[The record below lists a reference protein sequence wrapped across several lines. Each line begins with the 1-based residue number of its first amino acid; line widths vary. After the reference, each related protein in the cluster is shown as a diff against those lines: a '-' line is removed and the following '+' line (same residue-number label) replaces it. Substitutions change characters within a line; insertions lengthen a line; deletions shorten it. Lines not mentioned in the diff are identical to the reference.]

1 MNFKFICQDS
11 YEAEK
16 LTSIFALQ
24 KDNTLFVSN
33 IVRTID
39 NEVVV
44 KLKDGSHHSI
54 MFKDEVNS
62 YKLEQ
67 FFKELLSRKGQVTD
81 TKYVGDVA
89 FISFSEPLAQ

>member
-1 MNFKFICQDS
+1 LKFKFICQDS

-16 LTSIFALQ
+16 LTSIFTPQ
-24 KDNTLFVSN
+24 KDNSLFVSD

-54 MFKDEVNS
+54 MFRDEINS
-62 YKLEQ
+62 HKLKQ
-67 FFKELLSRKGQVTD
+67 FFEELLSRKGQVTD
-81 TKYVGDVA
+81 TKYVGDMA
-89 FISFSEPLAQ
+89 IISFSEAVAQ

>member
-1 MNFKFICQDS
+1 LKFKFICQDS

-24 KDNTLFVSN
+24 KDNSLFVSN
-33 IVRTID
+33 IVRIID

-54 MFKDEVNS
+54 MFKDEINS

-67 FFKELLSRKGQVTD
+67 FFKEIVSQKRQVTD

-89 FISFSEPLAQ
+89 FLSLSEPVAQ